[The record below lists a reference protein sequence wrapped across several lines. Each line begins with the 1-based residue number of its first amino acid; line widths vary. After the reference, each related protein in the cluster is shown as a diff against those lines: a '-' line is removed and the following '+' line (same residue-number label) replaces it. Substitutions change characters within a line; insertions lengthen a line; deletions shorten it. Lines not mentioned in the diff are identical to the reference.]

1 MGNRM
6 SIYRVGRPNNVV
18 ELARRHV
25 LVAACGRHVPK
36 AAPAVC
42 PSTRASCLS
51 HHFTCKLL
59 LLTTKYFITPMTLWH
74 IRLIFRS
81 ENSSNTPQSDQP
93 GGELPLSPNIVCRP
107 WTSGKV
113 RSTRQLPGPQFPVCR
128 KTRKL
133 YFRIRLL
140 QKAASK
146 AKHVR
151 ARNLKLIPHLA
162 WSGDRDLRRTLR
174 SAVRLLSREETH
186 TSWKMA
192 QSNQYR

>member
-59 LLTTKYFITPMTLWH
+59 LLTTIYFITPMTLWH

-81 ENSSNTPQSDQP
+81 ENSSNKARQGAEFKTHSSSRLIRRP
-93 GGELPLSPNIVCRP
+93 GFAPNVAIGSPLTFEGRNPY
-107 WTSGKV
+107 
-113 RSTRQLPGPQFPVCR
+113 QLENGSF
-128 KTRKL
+128 
-133 YFRIRLL
+133 
-140 QKAASK
+140 
-146 AKHVR
+146 HV
-151 ARNLKLIPHLA
+151 
-162 WSGDRDLRRTLR
+162 S
-174 SAVRLLSREETH
+174 
-186 TSWKMA
+186 
-192 QSNQYR
+192 Q